1 MSRGAWTEDR
11 LNEQGEKVQQLAEEV
26 ARIGPAVDKLTT
38 EVSELRKAF
47 TDETRSLRDTMA
59 GDNRALRQELS
70 DLQGRLTMIGFGLV
84 GSVIA
89 AAVAIIIA
97 ILTH

>member
-1 MSRGAWTEDR
+1 MGRGAWTEER
-11 LNEQGEKVQQLAEEV
+11 LNEQGEKVQTLAEEV
-26 ARIGPAVDKLTT
+26 AHIGPAVEKLTG
-38 EVSELRKAF
+38 EVAELRKTFA
-47 TDETRSLRDTMA
+47 DEGRSLRETFNA
-59 GDNRALRQELS
+59 DNRALRVELS
-70 DLQGRLTMIGFGLV
+70 AIQGRLTTIGFGLV